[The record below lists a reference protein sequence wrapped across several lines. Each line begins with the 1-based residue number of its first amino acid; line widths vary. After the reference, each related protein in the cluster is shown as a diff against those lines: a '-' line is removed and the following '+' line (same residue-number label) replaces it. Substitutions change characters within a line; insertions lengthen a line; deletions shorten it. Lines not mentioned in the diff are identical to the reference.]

1 MLGFFSIG
9 HWQRPTVI
17 PTTLALLAGQ
27 ALARLLIKKP
37 PVSFD
42 VGVFFYLGIGKDL
55 RYLYGENAVLEN
67 LQASLY
73 SYLSF
78 RAVL

>member
-1 MLGFFSIG
+1 MLGFFSI
-9 HWQRPTVI
+9 W
-17 PTTLALLAGQ
+17 
-27 ALARLLIKKP
+27 ALAKTYGHTQNTRVARGAGSCQASNYKI

-42 VGVFFYLGIGKDL
+42 VGGFFYLGIGKDL